1 MANKTSTVTNDMTY
15 TGTGGTSVSAPR
27 KTVSVP
33 YQSSAEGLLDVP
45 VGATA
50 GVSTAIPFGTI
61 AKATAVRIH
70 NDTSNDIIVK
80 SGGATVAALPPAGML
95 LIAGP
100 TPTGTPGA
108 LTAMTFELTTTQAA
122 VETVGYWVFGD
133 PT

>member
-1 MANKTSTVTNDMTY
+1 MANKTATLTFDQTA
-15 TGTGGTSVSAPR
+15 TIGGTSETAPR

-33 YQSSAEGLLDVP
+33 YQSVVRGDLDVP

-61 AKATAVRIH
+61 AVASGARVH
-70 NDTSNDIIVK
+70 NDTSNDIVLK
-80 SGGATVAALPPAGML
+80 AGGATVCAVPPGGVFFL
-95 LIAGP
+95 AGP
-100 TPTGTPGA
+100 TAVSATG

-122 VETVGYWVFGD
+122 VESVGYWIFGD